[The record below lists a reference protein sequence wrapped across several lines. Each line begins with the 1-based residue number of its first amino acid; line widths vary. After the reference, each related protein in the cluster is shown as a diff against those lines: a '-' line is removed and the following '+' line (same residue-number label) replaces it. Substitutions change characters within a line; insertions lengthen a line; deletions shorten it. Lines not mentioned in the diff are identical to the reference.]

1 MENNLKRFNMC
12 NHKYLE
18 RRGFTVFEFGVHP
31 DGTVDVSNGDGV
43 DVVVGVTRE
52 QAEQIQKYIS
62 DLFNK
67 TTDYIE
73 TFYEEN
79 V

>member
-1 MENNLKRFNMC
+1 MC

-31 DGTVDVSNGDGV
+31 DGTVNVSNGDGV
-43 DVVVGVTRE
+43 DVAVGVTKE
-52 QAEQIQKYIS
+52 QALQISNYIAE
-62 DLFNK
+62 LFNQ
-67 TTDYIE
+67 TVDYIV
-73 TFYEEN
+73 TYYEDD